1 MLNES
6 SPRGRAEE
14 TDIDFSHSPFQ
25 DEDYD
30 EQEEERIL
38 SEKDEDEYV
47 LSKMCEVMR
56 AIFSTYKTD
65 ALPLFQQLMVHVV
78 KLLVRSLI
86 LFSAGAWNIAQ
97 RFRSATLS

>member
-1 MLNES
+1 MS
-6 SPRGRAEE
+6 SCRLTITIWRE
-14 TDIDFSHSPFQ
+14 IDSLKISIGLRCLQ

-38 SEKDEDEYV
+38 NEKDEDEYV

-78 KLLVRSLI
+78 KLLVGSFLLNHR
-86 LFSAGAWNIAQ
+86 N
-97 RFRSATLS
+97 